1 MEDMLKLEYFAIGI
15 IILGILI
22 GKTININILFLQKK

>member
-1 MEDMLKLEYFAIGI
+1 MEDMLKLEYFVIGI

-22 GKTININILFLQKK
+22 GKTININIFFLQKK